1 MISLDFNRRK
11 GLILIFRK
19 GKNTVINGIN
29 KYIIKIQE
37 EDFFFPCV
45 MLEHYLDTFFFP
57 YSSAFCLFLQV
68 LTVTIENAIN
78 KKLFGLRHWS

>member
-45 MLEHYLDTFFFP
+45 MLEHYLDTFFFSLLFCILP
-57 YSSAFCLFLQV
+57 LSPSSDCH
-68 LTVTIENAIN
+68 N
-78 KKLFGLRHWS
+78 